1 MLPTSSSCQRPWPSC
16 RKETQ
21 FRGRKGTLPAKSL
34 DPENEG
40 VLIPA
45 LDGRTQAATGPIGER
60 ACGDRNPR
68 KECALTPLRTARPR
82 AEYPVAPFRPAA
94 IAAAP
99 HSWRR
104 GGAPQ
109 RTLRQSSPSNEA
121 ALPRLLYSKSEVATM
136 LGVSDSHIDNLV
148 KAGQLKP
155 TYVGSRKKHFSVEA
169 VQAFIAAGAQ
179 PREMRNEGLE

>member
-1 MLPTSSSCQRPWPSC
+1 M
-16 RKETQ
+16 
-21 FRGRKGTLPAKSL
+21 
-34 DPENEG
+34 
-40 VLIPA
+40 
-45 LDGRTQAATGPIGER
+45 
-60 ACGDRNPR
+60 
-68 KECALTPLRTARPR
+68 TPLRTARPR

-99 HSWRR
+99 QGWRR

-155 TYVGSRKKHFSVEA
+155 TFVGSRKKHFSVEA
-169 VQAFIAAGAQ
+169 VQAFIDAGAQ
-179 PREMRNEGLE
+179 PREMKNEGSE